1 MIAWPHIDI
10 GSKQILYKYQLDV
23 EIYPDF
29 FPDKLG
35 LFTARYYWFEIKCQ
49 RGIVSGPANSGGAC
63 ARSRLAATHGKTT
76 EFWIA
81 KLA

>member
-1 MIAWPHIDI
+1 M
-10 GSKQILYKYQLDV
+10 L
-23 EIYPDF
+23 IYPDF

-49 RGIVSGPANSGGAC
+49 RGIVSDPARGGC
-63 ARSRLAATHGKTT
+63 VLARSRLAVTRRKKT